1 MNDILQILY
10 RYGEPTLIQH
20 AIDCVVDILKK
31 YCKNEQDASI
41 ILRKLFRE
49 EDNGSKVIQE
59 KILQPITDYALF
71 ILQKIKDKHPE
82 RLFED

>member
-1 MNDILQILY
+1 MNDILQIIY
-10 RYGEPTLIQH
+10 RFGDAALIQH

-49 EDNGSKVIQE
+49 EQNGSQVIQE
-59 KILQPITDYALF
+59 KCLQPITDYAL
-71 ILQKIKDKHPE
+71 
-82 RLFED
+82 